1 MESEDPNPEHRKYA
15 TDILT
20 ISVLAIII
28 CAPTGATLMA
38 VLGPK
43 FLVKGKGDVSLHIIA
58 LCSINYD
65 LARVESLFTNQQ
77 LHSCFTLYTNACVFL
92 KFRVRFCLCII
103 V

>member
-58 LCSINYD
+58 LCPINYN
-65 LARVESLFTNQQ
+65 LPRVESLCCLPTSNYIVVLLFTRI
-77 LHSCFTLYTNACVFL
+77 LV
-92 KFRVRFCLCII
+92 CLF
-103 V
+103 